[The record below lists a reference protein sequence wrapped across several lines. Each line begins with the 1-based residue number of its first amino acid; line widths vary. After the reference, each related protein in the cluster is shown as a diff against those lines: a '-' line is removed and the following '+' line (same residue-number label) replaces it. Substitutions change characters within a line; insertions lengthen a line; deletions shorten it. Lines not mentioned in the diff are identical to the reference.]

1 MVPVDSLDEEEAEN
15 EEQAVD
21 KMSLQE
27 LIIWVDKVMAA
38 QCHQG
43 KR

>member
-38 QCHQG
+38 QRHQG